1 MALYI
6 SKFSSPVHN
15 PIRTCASRV
24 KKSSNYSQPSAK
36 TTAST
41 KTLQI
46 SYPPWIKKLSKH
58 DRHLFLQIKTIRL
71 RRLEGVVRKSQ
82 NLNPVLKS
90 AKKKAE
96 NLLKK
101 DSKGK
106 LPYLPK
112 IETKPKRKSKSYASA
127 KSSATF
133 VPIKPPSGKF
143 HPTPFS
149 LRYGFSS
156 IDAARE
162 AARVAREEK
171 RKNRIPKPPPRIGS
185 RRSTRICVV
194 GDLKE
199 ETNMDLV
206 NTSHDQQCDNEQE
219 TNSNVATTAFT
230 TIESKGDGKESDCI
244 EDKEYNTDSDLKRN
258 CDNSKIKHCL
268 VKLEN
273 IQVVDKT
280 TEELCNKLICNNKL
294 KSRNS
299 VTRIRK
305 PNKNTRKHADP
316 KKKYNCK
323 SIVKMENRGIPS
335 KDRNLVKVKSITSL
349 SKRRISRNA
358 KLQSKISIRHIANN
372 ISKSCNTISKKK
384 YKEKLSK
391 VRSLSIDKSKD
402 KKSKSSNINPDN
414 TKDNKSKSSNISTNK
429 SKDKVSN
436 STNINPDNS
445 KTKKSKLSNNSIENS
460 KDNKSKLSNIN
471 SENSKDKKSKSK
483 NRIHQKVKQIKS
495 KKQCSDLK
503 IQDSMLDLSDKIKVD
518 TLNKSSIG
526 STQRKSKSLASTNN
540 NGQSTEILNFSKNVV
555 NNPQK
560 RKRKSLLSKLR
571 STKSKYTKK
580 KLRLHRMK
588 KRQCNNP
595 SSKIDMNGIDLN
607 NRTTWPKNHSSSR
620 KSGDGLCKY
629 PERCCLCMAYYLSMP
644 IDKYHHDI
652 QQIANIMVAK
662 AFGMSSFDFRSYNKI
677 IRDVIDGV
685 AKDSGDSIS
694 LQNNKDKVG
703 SLRRTAKR
711 KLKKTNLEKKN
722 KVVNANLTRVHT
734 DLNKKTETSI
744 IVDMQAPA
752 DLRDCKND
760 LKSKSEINENTR
772 IKSPIKCQPR
782 IECFTSYASRDKFYS
797 EVFRHSLQ
805 HKNSSTLNH
814 NIDAKPPSFNDDDN
828 DDAYMSDF
836 GDYVSASRYDVN
848 GYSSYYSDCADVTS
862 ESDLDDCEEEL
873 DSWLQERHPLTTA
886 LNASSK
892 VQLGYHD
899 NTSSLVNKSGS
910 VIDDSETKELIYEL
924 NTYREKHPTFFNV
937 PTKFCSCEN
946 QNKFK
951 GDGFES
957 LLSQGTKPSEDISE
971 CKCARVE

>member
-46 SYPPWIKKLSKH
+46 SYPSWIKKLSKH

-71 RRLEGVVRKSQ
+71 RKLEDVVRKTQ

-106 LPYLPK
+106 PPYQPK

-280 TEELCNKLICNNKL
+280 TEKLCNKLICNNKL

-305 PNKNTRKHADP
+305 LNKNTRIHADP

-402 KKSKSSNINPDN
+402 KKSVSNV
-414 TKDNKSKSSNISTNK
+414 
-429 SKDKVSN
+429 SKDKKKVSN

-518 TLNKSSIG
+518 TLKKSSIG
-526 STQRKSKSLASTNN
+526 STQYKSKSLASTN

-571 STKSKYTKK
+571 STKSKYMKTKQ
-580 KLRLHRMK
+580 RLHRMK
-588 KRQCNNP
+588 KRQCNKQ

-644 IDKYHHDI
+644 IDKYQHDI

-694 LQNNKDKVG
+694 LQNNNKVG

-722 KVVNANLTRVHT
+722 KVVIANLTRVHT

-760 LKSKSEINENTR
+760 LKSNSEINENTR

-910 VIDDSETKELIYEL
+910 VIDDAETKELIYEL